1 MEIFAKI
8 TKMWQKDAR
17 IATATLFRKLVTPFW
32 REFGL
37 LYSIY
42 LPKLF
47 FQTNAILKDM
57 TLEIGEHSS
66 CHQFIDEIALN
77 QFWNSE
83 ILKLHCLLLHFA
95 IFVKFLKKY
104 D

>member
-1 MEIFAKI
+1 
-8 TKMWQKDAR
+8 
-17 IATATLFRKLVTPFW
+17 
-32 REFGL
+32 
-37 LYSIY
+37 
-42 LPKLF
+42 
-47 FQTNAILKDM
+47 M